1 MRAEIHVIEE
11 IEQQLQKLVA
21 AARAA
26 RRAVIAQEPK
36 LKDPKRGQLILAQL
50 DEALRPFL
58 RFSERLR
65 APADESDVHLHWPSR
80 PISHFPINL
89 KVDRDTA

>member
-1 MRAEIHVIEE
+1 MSAEIHVIEATE
-11 IEQQLQKLVA
+11 GQLQKLVA

-26 RRAVIAQEPK
+26 RRAVFAQEPN

-65 APADESDVHLHWPSR
+65 APAGESDGDL
-80 PISHFPINL
+80 N
-89 KVDRDTA
+89 